1 MSNACNCSDLVE
13 RLRRQVTQLVD
24 VLDRMEPDVPF
35 EQRTTDEEWDAVV
48 FDARNLLQE
57 VANR

>member
-1 MSNACNCSDLVE
+1 MSNACNCSDLVA
-13 RLRRQVTQLVD
+13 RLTRQVTQLLD

-48 FDARNLLQE
+48 AEAKQVLAE
-57 VANR
+57 VS